1 MVPVITMEVLV
12 SQYFEADGETLWNPS
27 NGPGILFA
35 RTARAMES
43 IAGVP
48 CGIGVGR
55 WGPGDPDCHGID
67 LPVFT
72 AFTDALVRRY
82 RSSNHVILRSLMEGF
97 VATAIVMV
105 QRAGGTVAALTE
117 EPGENT
123 RDVQVDL
130 DGPPARRPDPDR
142 LTGLAREHS
151 AAMPA

>member
-1 MVPVITMEVLV
+1 MVAAVMREAPM
-12 SQYFEADGETLWNPS
+12 SQYFEVGEETLWNPS

-55 WGPGDPDCHGID
+55 WGPGDPDCHSID

-82 RSSNHVILRSLMEGF
+82 RTSNHVILRSLLEGF
-97 VATAIVMV
+97 LATAIVMV
-105 QRAGGTVAALTE
+105 RRGGGTVAAPVE
-117 EPGENT
+117 
-123 RDVQVDL
+123 
-130 DGPPARRPDPDR
+130 PDR
-142 LTGLAREHS
+142 LARLVMEHS
-151 AAMPA
+151 AAMPT